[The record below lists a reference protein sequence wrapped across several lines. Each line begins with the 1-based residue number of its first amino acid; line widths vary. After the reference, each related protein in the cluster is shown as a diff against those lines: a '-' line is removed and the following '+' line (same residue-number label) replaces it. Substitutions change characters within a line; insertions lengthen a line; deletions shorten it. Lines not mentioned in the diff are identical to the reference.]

1 MTANE
6 RRQLRPSLMIGVLSC
21 AGMTVSLMQTVLL
34 PLIPDLPRLLN
45 VSTDEAS
52 WLITATLLSS
62 AVATPSVTRLADMYG
77 KRRMMII
84 SLLGMLAGSI
94 LGAVGQSLL
103 LLILARALQGF
114 AMALV
119 PIGMSI
125 MRDELPREKLS
136 YSVALMSA
144 TLGIGAAVG
153 LPLSG
158 IIFAHFG
165 WHAIFWV
172 SAILASIMLVGILLV
187 VPESNVR
194 TGGNFDLF
202 GAVLLS
208 AILISF
214 LLGVTKGGQW
224 GWLSQSTLIAFALAA
239 ILFAFWLPWEFR
251 ITNPLVDLH
260 TSMGR
265 PVLLTNF
272 ASFLIAFSMFCNM
285 LTTTEVL
292 QMPPTTGYGFGLS
305 TIQAGLAM
313 LPAGIAM
320 IVMAPVSAGI
330 TRRFG
335 PRTTLMV
342 GAAILASGYLER
354 IFFMNSVGEVVFGAI
369 FVSCGTAIAY
379 APMPILIMRSVPITE
394 TSAANGLNNVLR
406 SIGTSTASAVV
417 AAIFTSSSMK
427 LAGAF
432 VPAQEAFTYIYGSA
446 VIAAVLGGLVAFTI
460 PKSTNAS

>member
-1 MTANE
+1 MTATQ
-6 RRQLRPSLMIGVLSC
+6 RRQIRPSLVIGVLSC

-34 PLIPDLPRLLN
+34 PLIPELPGLLH
-45 VSTDEAS
+45 VTTDDAS
-52 WLITATLLSS
+52 WLITATLLAS
-62 AVATPSVTRLADMYG
+62 AVATPSVSRLADMYG
-77 KRRMMII
+77 KRKMMLI
-84 SLLGMLAGSI
+84 SLLGMLAGSV
-94 LGAVGQSLL
+94 LGALGKSLII
-103 LLILARALQGF
+103 LIIARALQGF

-158 IIFAHFG
+158 IIFTHFG
-165 WHAIFWV
+165 WHAVFWV
-172 SAILASIMLVGILLV
+172 SAILASIMLVGIFLV
-187 VPESNVR
+187 VPESTIR
-194 TGGNFDLF
+194 TGGNFDLL
-202 GAVLLS
+202 GAILLS
-208 AILISF
+208 TLLVSF

-224 GWLSQSTLIAFALAA
+224 GWTSQSTLISFAIAV
-239 ILFAFWLPWEFR
+239 ILFALWLPWEFR
-251 ITNPLVDLH
+251 VQNPLVDLH

-292 QMPPTTGYGFGLS
+292 QMPLATGYGFGLS
-305 TIQAGLAM
+305 TIRAGLAM

-320 IVMAPVSAGI
+320 IVMAPVSAAI
-330 TRRFG
+330 TRKFG

-354 IFFMNSVGEVVFGAI
+354 IFFMNSVGEVIFGAI

-394 TSAANGLNNVLR
+394 TAAANGLNNVLR

-417 AAIFTSSSMK
+417 AAIFTGSSMK
-427 LAGAF
+427 LMDAF
-432 VPAQEAFTYIYGSA
+432 VPEQQAFKYIYISA
-446 VIAAVLGGLVAFTI
+446 VVAAILGGMVAFTI